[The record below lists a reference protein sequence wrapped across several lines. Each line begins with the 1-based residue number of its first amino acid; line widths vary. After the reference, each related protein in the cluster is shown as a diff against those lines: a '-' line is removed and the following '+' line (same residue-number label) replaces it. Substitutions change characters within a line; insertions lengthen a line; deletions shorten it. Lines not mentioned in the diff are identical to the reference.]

1 MPGIEAGGKL
11 CVCGGRNPWGW
22 FAFSIGALCKQ
33 NLSIASMIRT
43 SVFDFSTLTVLRRT
57 ETC

>member
-22 FAFSIGALCKQ
+22 FAFSIGALCKP

-43 SVFDFSTLTVLRRT
+43 SVFDF
-57 ETC
+57 